1 MSASKSPPMCPICKE
16 EDSFAGTTLRNQP
29 LVLVPCGH
37 SICSGCKPRND
48 AAGRRCPECRAGID
62 TAVVSY
68 EIKRITAGAQSAP
81 PPALRG
87 RGAGGSGPAAV
98 APAVAGA
105 GAGAVPAPAAAAVS
119 LAGRASAPWAAT
131 PDLDVSVDPSTLRM
145 GAAAACL
152 WRSSDCIFG
161 AACRRGAA
169 CQFRH
174 HPSAASTYCQPWV
187 ACSVADASLCRNI
200 RAAAAE
206 GGPVLLVGGAGAVR
220 ALPFWT
226 RSGTAGI
233 LLTERCRVGPSCM
246 HAHPH
251 RRRVSLTDCPTYLR
265 AAHSRGGVDAARGST
280 DAAGRVSAAVGAGSA
295 SASADGAAPS
305 DCGIPGC
312 RMRHC
317 SGLFQELARG
327 NCKRLNA
334 CPAWAAGF
342 CRSADACPLLH
353 AMDAR
358 NPFDGDSP
366 YAFASTR

>member
-1 MSASKSPPMCPICKE
+1 MSASATTPVCPICME
-16 EDSFAGTTLRNQP
+16 DDSFAGTTLRNQP

-48 AAGRRCPECRAGID
+48 ADGRRCPECRAGID

-68 EIKRITAGAQSAP
+68 EIKRIAAGARGTPGLHASAV
-81 PPALRG
+81 
-87 RGAGGSGPAAV
+87 GGSGRAAV
-98 APAVAGA
+98 AVAGA
-105 GAGAVPAPAAAAVS
+105 AAGAVPAPAAAAVS
-119 LAGRASAPWAAT
+119 EPERAVAPWAAT
-131 PDLDVSVDPSTLRM
+131 PDLDVSVNPSTLRT

-152 WRSSDCIFG
+152 WRGSDCIFG
-161 AACRRGAA
+161 SSCRSGAA

-174 HPSAASTYCQPWV
+174 HPSAGSTYCPPWV
-187 ACSVADASLCRNI
+187 ASTVADGALCRSI
-200 RAAAAE
+200 RTAAAE
-206 GGPVLLVGGAGAVR
+206 GGPVSLVGGAGAVR
-220 ALPFWT
+220 VLPFWT
-226 RSGTAGI
+226 RLGAAGF

-251 RRRVSLTDCPTYLR
+251 RRKVSLTDCPEYLH
-265 AAHSRGGVDAARGST
+265 AAHRRGVDAARASA
-280 DAAGRVSAAVGAGSA
+280 AAGSGRAVVGAGSV
-295 SASADGAAPS
+295 STTADGAAPS

-317 SGLFQELARG
+317 SGLYQELARG
-327 NCKRLNA
+327 NCKRLSA

-358 NPFDGDSP
+358 NPFAGDSP
-366 YAFASTR
+366 YAFATAC

>member
-1 MSASKSPPMCPICKE
+1 MCPICL
-16 EDSFAGTTLRNQP
+16 EDESFAGTTPRSQP

-48 AAGRRCPECRAGID
+48 AAGGRCPECRALI
-62 TAVVSY
+62 TTTVVSY
-68 EIKRITAGAQSAP
+68 AIKRITASAHGSP
-81 PPALRG
+81 PLG
-87 RGAGGSGPAAV
+87 RVGGSGFTADAA
-98 APAVAGA
+98 AGA
-105 GAGAVPAPAAAAVS
+105 GAGAGVVPAPASAAVS
-119 LAGRASAPWAAT
+119 PAGVPPVPWAPT
-131 PDLDVSVDPSTLRM
+131 PDLDVLVDPSTLRT

-161 AACRRGAA
+161 AACRSGAA

-174 HPSAASTYCQPWV
+174 HPSAGRTYCQAWV
-187 ACSVADASLCRNI
+187 AGGAADGTLCRSI
-200 RAAAAE
+200 LAAAAE
-206 GGPVLLVGGAGAVR
+206 GGPVSLVGGAGAVR

-226 RSGTAGI
+226 RSGAAGF
-233 LLTERCRVGPSCM
+233 LLTERCRVGPPCT

-251 RRRVSLTDCPTYLR
+251 RRRVALTDCPTYLH
-265 AAHSRGGVDAARGST
+265 AAHSRGFDAARVSA
-280 DAAGRVSAAVGAGSA
+280 DAAGRGGAAVGAGSV

-327 NCKRLNA
+327 NCKRLSA
-334 CPAWAAGF
+334 CPAWAVGF
-342 CRSADACPLLH
+342 CRGADDCPLLH

-358 NPFDGDSP
+358 NPFGGDSP
-366 YAFASTR
+366 YAFPSSR